1 MGESFTFMGEGNP
14 TRMSMAVRMR
24 WLHQT
29 TEWGNHKN
37 VDLASENSSYKFKW
51 DDWCQYDLNF
61 PR

>member
-29 TEWGNHKN
+29 REWGNHKN

-51 DDWCQYDLNF
+51 DDWCH
-61 PR
+61 R